1 MTKLRNVLLLISLVS
16 FIYILRD
23 HHSTSEGFLTPHIKR
38 LLKQGTISKSLCG
51 DTEVTPASP
60 GQINRAKGITSA
72 IKRIRNGNKLVSF
85 IEGPE
90 PDDQFTNEYV
100 LPVLAY
106 GVPWIVFFALGI
118 IGCITCSVNWMC
130 MHYSWCEKYKIC
142 KKPKTME
149 SKRGLRV
156 SSIILMLFLFGAAIA
171 GLVFSK
177 EVRTGGRQTICSLG
191 LLVDKLVEGSSTES
205 DRWIGIN
212 PLIGKMEKAFQS
224 FDINKYLQL
233 SVSYSSAVTLSDTGL
248 INAAYS
254 PASGSV
260 STFYSTKNGRSVKNP
275 DPSIGGTYRPSYIQ
289 VILFLYYLL
298 IYNRILH
305 QQETT

>member
-1 MTKLRNVLLLISLVS
+1 MTKLRNILLLISLVS

-23 HHSTSEGFLTPHIKR
+23 HHSASEGFLTPHIKR
-38 LLKQGTISKSLCG
+38 LLQQGTISESLCG
-51 DTEVTPASP
+51 NTEVSPASS
-60 GQINRAKGITSA
+60 GQISRAESITSA
-72 IKRIRNGNKLVSF
+72 IKKLRKGNKLVSF

-90 PDDQFTNEYV
+90 PDDQFTSEYV

-130 MHYSWCEKYKIC
+130 MNYSCCEKCNIC
-142 KKPKTME
+142 KKPKTTRFK
-149 SKRGLRV
+149 SGFRI
-156 SSIILMLFLFGAAIA
+156 SSMVLMLFLSGAAIA

-191 LLVDKLVEGSSTES
+191 LLVDKLIEGSSAEN
-205 DRWIGIN
+205 DRWVGIN
-212 PLIGKMEKAFQS
+212 PLIDKMEITFQN
-224 FDINKYLQL
+224 FNINTFLQL
-233 SVSYSSAVTLSDTGL
+233 SVSYSSAVTVSDTGL
-248 INAAYS
+248 INLAYL

-260 STFYSTKNGRSVKNP
+260 STFYATKNGRSVQNP

-289 VILFLYYLL
+289 VILFLCYLL
-298 IYNRILH
+298 IYNRTLH